1 MQTCGAGIMSADDLY
16 STSSSCGCFGNEDR
30 YNRKQSGQVGI
41 RIPIILPVKM
51 VNEADMVM
59 NTNRQ
64 LPPIQAGITNI

>member
-16 STSSSCGCFGNEDR
+16 STSGSCGCFGNEDR
-30 YNRKQSGQVGI
+30 YRIENSQVGI